1 MFFCVNANMEGYT
14 YKYPH
19 PAVACDCVVFGFDGH
34 DVKVLL
40 IERKNEPCRGM
51 WAFPG
56 GFMNIDEAAED
67 AARREL
73 QEETGMTLSHIWQLG
88 AYSAVDRDP
97 RERVISIVFY
107 SLTRLTEVCGG
118 DDAAAARWWPVS
130 EIPSLAFDHDLILRH
145 AVERLCQA
153 IQFKLVDFSLLDDG
167 FTAADLQRIFESIQT
182 YIGQE

>member
-1 MFFCVNANMEGYT
+1 MPFFRVNANMEGYT

-73 QEETGMTLSHIWQLG
+73 QEETGLTLTCIRQIG
-88 AYSAVDRDP
+88 AFTAVNRDP
-97 RERVISIVFY
+97 RERVLSIAFY
-107 SLTRLTEVCGG
+107 SLTRPTEVCGG
-118 DDAAAARWWPVS
+118 DDAAKARWWLIDELPQ
-130 EIPSLAFDHDLILRH
+130 LAFDHDVI
-145 AVERLCQA
+145 LCQA
-153 IQFKLVDFSLLDDG
+153 ITCLHRDIHFEPNDLSQFGECYTIEELHCLHDN
-167 FTAADLQRIFESIQT
+167 I
-182 YIGQE
+182 